1 MFKHV
6 HQTSWT
12 KRMCHRLWGKCLLWH
27 RLHYAR
33 EIGKRN
39 FFATSK
45 PSVHTKASRKQSFSK
60 TLFKVEEFENAG
72 FAFSEI
78 NMEPELFEN
87 YAITTLRI
95 YSPEFA
101 SNPFRKW
108 RVPDCDV
115 FKFLWRSVN
124 GKHLMRFESENF
136 IFKLLWRNVNRAL
149 DDQAPSLLP

>member
-1 MFKHV
+1 MLI
-6 HQTSWT
+6 
-12 KRMCHRLWGKCLLWH
+12 KRPERRGRVIACEVNAYFGIVYITPGKLENVTFLLH
-27 RLHYAR
+27 L
-33 EIGKRN
+33 
-39 FFATSK
+39 K

-60 TLFKVEEFENAG
+60 TLFKLEEFENAG

-124 GKHLMRFESENF
+124 GRHLMRFESENF